1 MPIAPTPPTKPTP
14 PIAPTL
20 IPTGSHTGSDLPP
33 ASSGNST
40 PNSDKTM
47 STGLSGTAKK
57 LDELGKAF
65 QGKSAQ
71 TKDSDKSAPA
81 ATATNKTNSIQAAPI
96 AGSDS
101 QAAVSAQTAVS
112 AKLPV
117 ENSKPSGLS
126 YLPFIGIVVVTAV
139 ILVGLRLFKKRP
151 KQQRTLSDTAKKTA
165 TVINKEGLDIV
176 VSPQTTAPKVEKHFE
191 VRV

>member
-20 IPTGSHTGSDLPP
+20 TPTGSHTGSDIAP

-40 PNSDKTM
+40 PNSGKPV
-47 STGLSGTAKK
+47 STELSGTAKK

-65 QGKSAQ
+65 QGKSAPA
-71 TKDSDKSAPA
+71 KDGEKSAPA
-81 ATATNKTNSIQAAPI
+81 AATTNKTNSIKAAPA

-101 QAAVSAQTAVS
+101 QAEVLAQTAVP
-112 AKLPV
+112 AKPPV
-117 ENSKPSGLS
+117 VSSKPSGLN
-126 YLPFIGIVVVTAV
+126 YLPFIGVVAVTAV
-139 ILVGLRLFKKRP
+139 ILVGLRLFKKKP
-151 KQQRTLSDTAKKTA
+151 KQQRTLSDYAKKTA
-165 TVINKEGLDIV
+165 TVTNKEGLDIV
-176 VSPQTTAPKVEKHFE
+176 VSPQTTAPKAEKHFE

>member
-20 IPTGSHTGSDLPP
+20 TPTGSHTGSDFPP
-33 ASSGNST
+33 ASSSNST
-40 PNSDKTM
+40 PNSGKTV
-47 STGLSGTAKK
+47 STELSGTAKK

-71 TKDSDKSAPA
+71 TKAGEKSAPA
-81 ATATNKTNSIQAAPI
+81 ATTTNKTNSIQSAPA

-101 QAAVSAQTAVS
+101 QAAVSAQTAVP
-112 AKLPV
+112 AKPPV
-117 ENSKPSGLS
+117 VNSKPSGLS
-126 YLPFIGIVVVTAV
+126 YLPFIGIVAVTAV
-139 ILVGLRLFKKRP
+139 ILVGLRLFKRKP
-151 KQQRTLSDTAKKTA
+151 KQQRTLSDYAKKTA
-165 TVINKEGLDIV
+165 TVINKEGLDIA